1 MGHSEGA
8 GGGQVRQEPDEKAAR
23 IAQDLRDAGF
33 SCETVNVVLTDT
45 AVLRREK

>member
-8 GGGQVRQEPDEKAAR
+8 DGGQVRQEPDEIAAR
-23 IAQDLRDAGF
+23 VAQDLRDAGF